1 MASVY
6 QDFREEIK
14 NYIAINE
21 ILQVRIMDDPESPT
35 CYSRIND
42 IAEGKLVIAWP
53 THHGTRLIVRRD
65 QMLTFLI
72 MRGEVPHEFG
82 GLVDE
87 LDPAAKLPQITIIP
101 GSSIIRIQRRQNFRI
116 KTLASVDIVAQIVDA
131 KDEASSTIA
140 IQTTTWDIS
149 AGGISIKHP
158 TRFPEN
164 APMEI
169 KLALPDGGPTIKL
182 PCRVIYSDPQAE
194 NPSLYRTGICYLLIT
209 EKERARIVRFVYR
222 TQLKRLHP

>member
-1 MASVY
+1 MASVN
-6 QDFREEIK
+6 QDFIEDIK
-14 NYIAINE
+14 NYISINE
-21 ILQVRIMDDPESPT
+21 ILQVRIMDDPGSPT

-42 IAEGKLVIAWP
+42 IAEGRMVIAWP

-65 QMLTFLI
+65 QMLTFFI

-87 LDPAAKLPQITIIP
+87 LDQSAKLPQITIIP

-116 KTLASVDIVAQIVDA
+116 KALVPAEIVAQIIDA
-131 KDEASSTIA
+131 KDEASATIA
-140 IQTTTWDIS
+140 IQTTTYDLS
-149 AGGISIKHP
+149 AGGIAVMHP
-158 TRFPEN
+158 KRFPEN

-169 KLALPDGGPTIKL
+169 KLALPDGGSSIKL
-182 PCRVIYSDPQAE
+182 PCRAVYSDALAE
-194 NPSLYRTGICYLLIT
+194 NPALHRTGICYLMIT
-209 EKERARIVRFVYR
+209 EKERARIVRYVYR